1 MSENPTA
8 SPFVLGR
15 RSKQR
20 LEKAHP
26 DLAVVVAR
34 ALQLSCV
41 DFTVLETLRTEK
53 RQRHL
58 IRQGQSWTKNS
69 RHLAKVPKHSPELG
83 PIAHAVDLGAW
94 IDGEVNWDWEHYFI
108 IANAMK
114 VAAAELGI
122 RIKWGGSWAYL
133 DQYDTAE
140 QAFKAYIARKK
151 SEGKKPKGD
160 GYHFELCW
168 EAYPI

>member
-1 MSENPTA
+1 MSENSA
-8 SPFVLGR
+8 SPFALGR

-20 LEKAHP
+20 LKKAHP
-26 DLAVVVAR
+26 DLAAVVAL
-34 ALQLSCV
+34 ALQRSCV

-69 RHLAKVPKHSPELG
+69 RHLGKVPKNSPELG

-94 IDGEVNWDWEHYFI
+94 VDGTVNWDWEHYFI
-108 IANAMK
+108 IANAIKIASEELK
-114 VAAAELGI
+114 V

-133 DQYDTAE
+133 DRYDTPE
-140 QAFKAYIARKK
+140 QGFKAYIARKK
-151 SEGKKPKGD
+151 AEGEEPKCD
-160 GYHFELCW
+160 GFHFELCW
-168 EAYPI
+168 EEYPV